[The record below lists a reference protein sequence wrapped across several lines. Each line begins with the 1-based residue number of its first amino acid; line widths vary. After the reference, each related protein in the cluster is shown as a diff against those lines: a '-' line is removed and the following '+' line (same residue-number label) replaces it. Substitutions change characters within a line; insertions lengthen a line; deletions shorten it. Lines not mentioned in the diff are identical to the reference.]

1 MGLKVFLSYAHDA
14 NAALVQRI
22 GRDLE
27 AVGHAP
33 WIDTAEIKSGDDWRR
48 TILDGL
54 EDTDVTLAFLSR
66 HAVREVGVCLD
77 EIALAL
83 GVKYGNLAT
92 ILVEPEQDVQPPVSV
107 SHIQWLDMS
116 GWAAQDDAWY
126 QDRLRAILNLLA
138 DPETHRFRGEIEDLE
153 SRLHPI
159 TQAAD
164 IPPLIDGFV
173 GREWVAAAVDT
184 WRRSEPRRRV
194 FRLTGGPGAG
204 KSAFAAWLTHYQRGN
219 VVGLNLCKWNDED
232 RSDPRRVL
240 RTLAFLLA
248 TRLPDYRR
256 RLLDR
261 FRRHDPDGHE
271 LDRKGAAAMAHWL
284 LAEPLALIDGG
295 RRRDRCVL
303 LIDALDE
310 TLCDN
315 VSELADLLAELAPK
329 LPAWLALL
337 LTSRPDFPVAASLSH
352 IAPFRLDAEGSAANT
367 SDLLDYA
374 RRWLATPERTPAA
387 ADALIARVVAAAAG
401 NFMYLCRLRA
411 AVDEFGL
418 DLNAPGPLPQGLSG
432 LYRLWFRRQFPD
444 AARYRTETAP
454 LLEVLVAASR
464 PVPVGLLRSMFGWD
478 VPTEARLLDSLGSLF
493 EERPDGVTPFH
504 ASLRE
509 WLTDRRQ
516 SGAEYVVDRAR
527 GSRLLADALWLRLVA
542 LLATPAGTLPDAFTL
557 AELPMQMAPQDT
569 ADQLA
574 HIAAAGGWEPVVGQI
589 GDIVRIMQQEF
600 EWRSALDWLGLLDR
614 LGTAVAGAGWE
625 ARRWGYVETGD
636 IWLTI
641 GETDAALLAFGDSH
655 EFASRLAAADPGNA
669 QWQRDLS
676 VSHLK
681 IGDVLSAQGDLPR
694 ALDAFRAAMDISAR
708 LADADPGNAEWQRDL
723 SISHERIG
731 DVLRAQGDLPRVLD
745 AFRAAMDIRA
755 RLADA
760 DPGNAQWQRDLSVSH
775 DKIGDVLSAQGDLP
789 ARARRV
795 PRRHGHQ
802 RPRSPTPTPATPN
815 GSATSRS
822 ATNKIGDV
830 RSAQGDLPARAR
842 RVSRRHGHP
851 RPPRRRRPRQR
862 PMAARPLGQ
871 PRQDRRRAQRA
882 GRSAGARSTRSAPP
896 WTSAPASPT
905 PTPATPNGS
914 ATSRSATSGSAT
926 CSARRAICRAR
937 STRFALPWTSAPAS
951 PTPTPAT
958 PNGSATSRSATTRSA
973 TCSARRAICRRALDA
988 FRAAM
993 DIRARLADADP
1004 GNAQWQRDLSVSHE
1018 RIGDVLRARAICRRA
1033 LDAFRAAMAIRARL
1047 ADADPG
1053 NAQWQRDLSI
1063 SHEQDRRRAQRAGRS
1078 AARARRVSR
1087 RHGHPRPPR
1096 RRRPRQRP
1104 MAARPVILVRADR
1117 QPVAGPGRYAGCPC
1131 RLPGGPPDR

>member
-574 HIAAAGGWEPVVGQI
+574 HIAAAGGWEPVVGKLAI
-589 GDIVRIMQQEF
+589 SCVLCNKN
-600 EWRSALDWLGLLDR
+600 SN
-614 LGTAVAGAGWE
+614 GA
-625 ARRWGYVETGD
+625 APST
-636 IWLTI
+636 
-641 GETDAALLAFGDSH
+641 
-655 EFASRLAAADPGNA
+655 
-669 QWQRDLS
+669 
-676 VSHLK
+676 
-681 IGDVLSAQGDLPR
+681 
-694 ALDAFRAAMDISAR
+694 
-708 LADADPGNAEWQRDL
+708 
-723 SISHERIG
+723 
-731 DVLRAQGDLPRVLD
+731 
-745 AFRAAMDIRA
+745 
-755 RLADA
+755 
-760 DPGNAQWQRDLSVSH
+760 
-775 DKIGDVLSAQGDLP
+775 
-789 ARARRV
+789 
-795 PRRHGHQ
+795 
-802 RPRSPTPTPATPN
+802 
-815 GSATSRS
+815 GSAC
-822 ATNKIGDV
+822 
-830 RSAQGDLPARAR
+830 
-842 RVSRRHGHP
+842 
-851 RPPRRRRPRQR
+851 
-862 PMAARPLGQ
+862 
-871 PRQDRRRAQRA
+871 
-882 GRSAGARSTRSAPP
+882 STGWAPP
-896 WTSAPASPT
+896 WLEPDGRRGAGGMSKPAI
-905 PTPATPNGS
+905 
-914 ATSRSATSGSAT
+914 SG
-926 CSARRAICRAR
+926 
-937 STRFALPWTSAPAS
+937 
-951 PTPTPAT
+951 
-958 PNGSATSRSATTRSA
+958 
-973 TCSARRAICRRALDA
+973 
-988 FRAAM
+988 
-993 DIRARLADADP
+993 
-1004 GNAQWQRDLSVSHE
+1004 
-1018 RIGDVLRARAICRRA
+1018 
-1033 LDAFRAAMAIRARL
+1033 
-1047 ADADPG
+1047 
-1053 NAQWQRDLSI
+1053 
-1063 SHEQDRRRAQRAGRS
+1063 
-1078 AARARRVSR
+1078 
-1087 RHGHPRPPR
+1087 
-1096 RRRPRQRP
+1096 
-1104 MAARPVILVRADR
+1104 
-1117 QPVAGPGRYAGCPC
+1117 
-1131 RLPGGPPDR
+1131 